1 MADELLSREDVKQM
15 MLMRFAMEEGD
26 SEYIESALSI
36 MYNYGYKEG
45 LEHAA
50 TESGKQ
56 FADILGGGG
65 VRCKE

>member
-1 MADELLSREDVKQM
+1 
-15 MLMRFAMEEGD
+15 MRYAIEEGD
-26 SEYIESALSI
+26 YEYIESALSI
-36 MYNYGYKEG
+36 MYNYGYKER

-50 TESGKQ
+50 KEAGKQ

>member
-1 MADELLSREDVKQM
+1 MAEEILSKEDVKQM
-15 MLMRFAMEEGD
+15 MLMRYAIEEGD
-26 SEYIESALSI
+26 YEYIESALSI
-36 MYNYGYKEG
+36 MYNYGYKER

-50 TESGKQ
+50 KEAGKQ